1 VLIVGNNHKMNN
13 ISEKIFKLGGYE
25 TIVCC
30 DEVEARK
37 IRLSEGD
44 AIECVFYP
52 KKHKK
57 KDLTKF
63 LNMFP
68 Y

>member
-13 ISEKIFKLGGYE
+13 ISEKTFKLGGYE

-37 IRLSEGD
+37 IRLFEGD
-44 AIECVFYP
+44 ASQHFSIQTLHQIVVVCIQQI
-52 KKHKK
+52 K
-57 KDLTKF
+57 
-63 LNMFP
+63 
-68 Y
+68 